1 LELRSREKKMF
12 ETLTSRLQETF
23 KKLRGHGKLSEKN
36 ISDALREVRIAL
48 LEADVN
54 YKVARQLIDQIREKA
69 TGQDTLRGIKPGQ
82 QVIKIVNDELTS
94 VLGTNPSELSIQR
107 PGHEARILIV
117 GLNGSGKTTT
127 CAKLAKYL
135 SKKGQKP
142 LLVACDTRRP
152 AAIQQLKSLGKQHD
166 LPVFAIDD
174 EIDPLNVCK
183 KSLIE
188 AEQLGSRPIIFDTA
202 GRQHIDEELM
212 EELRQLTEIV
222 NPEEILLVADA
233 MTGQD
238 AVKIAENFHKTIEL
252 TGIILSKM
260 DGDARGGAAISLR
273 SVTGM
278 PIRFIGTG
286 EKISDFDLFY
296 PDRISSRILGMGD
309 ILSLVEKAQEVFD
322 EEESQLLGKKMLRE
336 ELNLEDFLGQLKQI
350 KKMGPLQNALELMPG
365 MGNLKGMNVDDRQ
378 LVRTEAIILSM
389 TPSERRHPSIINGS
403 RKKRISSGSGTTVQE
418 INQLLKRFMMMKK
431 MMKKIGKMKKGFS
444 IPGMS
449 NVFG

>member
-1 LELRSREKKMF
+1 
-12 ETLTSRLQETF
+12 
-23 KKLRGHGKLSEKN
+23 
-36 ISDALREVRIAL
+36 
-48 LEADVN
+48 
-54 YKVARQLIDQIREKA
+54 
-69 TGQDTLRGIKPGQ
+69 
-82 QVIKIVNDELTS
+82 
-94 VLGTNPSELSIQR
+94 
-107 PGHEARILIV
+107 
-117 GLNGSGKTTT
+117 
-127 CAKLAKYL
+127 
-135 SKKGQKP
+135 
-142 LLVACDTRRP
+142 
-152 AAIQQLKSLGKQHD
+152 
-166 LPVFAIDD
+166 
-174 EIDPLNVCK
+174 
-183 KSLIE
+183 
-188 AEQLGSRPIIFDTA
+188 
-202 GRQHIDEELM
+202 
-212 EELRQLTEIV
+212 
-222 NPEEILLVADA
+222 
-233 MTGQD
+233 
-238 AVKIAENFHKTIEL
+238 
-252 TGIILSKM
+252 
-260 DGDARGGAAISLR
+260 AISLR

-444 IPGMS
+444 IPGIS

>member
-1 LELRSREKKMF
+1 MF
-12 ETLTSRLQETF
+12 ESLTSRLQETF

-36 ISDALREVRIAL
+36 IADALREVRIAL

-54 YKVARQLIDQIREKA
+54 FRVAKQLIDRIREKA
-69 TGQDTLRGIKPGQ
+69 AGQDTLRGIKPGQ
-82 QVIKIVNDELTS
+82 QVIKIVNDELVST
-94 VLGTNPSELSIQR
+94 LGSEPAELSIKKA
-107 PGHEARILIV
+107 GHEARIIIA

-127 CAKLAKYL
+127 CSKLAKYL
-135 SKKGQKP
+135 AKKGHNP

-152 AAIQQLKSLGKQHD
+152 AAIEQLKSLGRQHN
-166 LPVFAIDD
+166 LPVFAAENDK
-174 EIDPLNVCK
+174 DPVSVCRK
-183 KSLIE
+183 ALAE
-188 AEQLGSRPIIFDTA
+188 AEKSDYSPLIFDTA
-202 GRQHIDEELM
+202 GRQHVDDALMDELHRITEL
-212 EELRQLTEIV
+212 I

-238 AVKIAENFHKTIEL
+238 AVRIAETFHRTIAL

-286 EKISDFDLFY
+286 EKISDFDIFY
-296 PDRISSRILGMGD
+296 PDRIASRILGMGD
-309 ILSLVEKAQEVFD
+309 ILSLVEKAQDVFD
-322 EEESQLLGKKMLRE
+322 EEESRRIEKKMLRE

-365 MGNLKGMNVDDRQ
+365 MGQLKGMNVSDKQ
-378 LVRTEAIILSM
+378 LSRTEAIILSM
-389 TPSERRHPSIINGS
+389 TPFERRNPGIINGS

-418 INQLLKRFMMMKK
+418 INQLLKRFVMMKK

-444 IPGMS
+444 LPGM
-449 NVFG
+449 NNIFR